1 MSNPDYSNVPATS
14 GRNLARNNPRQV
26 KAAETVTTVTNL
38 LTGQFKAIKS
48 ALPRH
53 MTPERMCRVA
63 LNTIR
68 RTPQLLECAPETM
81 VAAIVEA
88 SSLGLEIDSRG
99 QAYLVPFYNKKTGRR
114 EVQLIPGYKGLADLA
129 YRSGRVDSI
138 FAEVVCENDK
148 FRFSLGLNPTLEHTP
163 SLEDRGK
170 LIAVYAVARMKES
183 APQFVVMGKGDID
196 KIKGAIEKKNGKGS
210 LAFSPWQEWEAEMW
224 KKTAIRRLC
233 KMLPLSPEMQRAVSL
248 DEASEAGIVQGLGEN
263 ILEIPVQVEDV
274 VREATGIEEAPA
286 EVEAPTEAVKETPAH
301 RAEPE
306 AAPRQASEE
315 ALHQQAQ
322 QAVLSATPTA
332 ETAPAPQT
340 AQTLPAF
347 ECPRPTE
354 DGSARMVD
362 EAVCVN
368 CPDRKGC
375 PAWEEEF

>member
-1 MSNPDYSNVPATS
+1 MSNPDYSNVPVTS
-14 GRNLARNNPRQV
+14 GRSPARSNPRQV
-26 KAAETVTTVTNL
+26 KAAETVNTVTNM

-99 QAYLVPFYNKKTGRR
+99 QAYLVPFFNSKTGRK

-163 SLEDRGK
+163 SLEERGK

-183 APQFVVMGKGDID
+183 APQFVVMGKGDIE
-196 KIKGAIEKKNGKGS
+196 KIKKASKANGG
-210 LAFSPWQEWEAEMW
+210 PWRDWEAEMW

-248 DEASEAGIVQGLGEN
+248 DEASEAGIVQGLGED

-274 VREATGIEEAPA
+274 VREAAAIEEAPA
-286 EVEAPTEAVKETPAH
+286 EGDAPTEAVKETPAH

-306 AAPRQASEE
+306 AAPKKAAEE
-315 ALHQQAQ
+315 APHQQAQ
-322 QAVLSATPTA
+322 QAVLSATPNA
-332 ETAPAPQT
+332 EAAPAPQT
-340 AQTLPAF
+340 AQAMPTF

-354 DGSARMVD
+354 DGISRMVD
-362 EAVCVN
+362 EAVCVD

>member
-1 MSNPDYSNVPATS
+1 MSNPDYSNVPVTS
-14 GRNLARNNPRQV
+14 GRSPARSNPRQV
-26 KAAETVTTVTNL
+26 KAAETVNTVTNM

-99 QAYLVPFYNKKTGRR
+99 QAYLVPFFNSKTGRK

-183 APQFVVMGKGDID
+183 APQFVVMGKGDIE
-196 KIKGAIEKKNGKGS
+196 KIKKASKASTG
-210 LAFSPWQEWEAEMW
+210 PWRDWEAEMW

-248 DEASEAGIVQGLGEN
+248 DEASEAGIVQGLGED

-286 EVEAPTEAVKETPAH
+286 EGDAPTEAVKETPAH

-306 AAPRQASEE
+306 AAPKKATED
-315 ALHQQAQ
+315 APLQQAE
-322 QAVLSATPTA
+322 QAVLSATPKA
-332 ETAPAPQT
+332 EAAPTPQT
-340 AQTLPAF
+340 AQAMPAF

>member
-1 MSNPDYSNVPATS
+1 MSNPDYSSVPATS
-14 GRNLARNNPRQV
+14 GRDLARNNPRQV
-26 KAAETVTTVTNL
+26 KAAQTITTVTNL

-88 SSLGLEIDSRG
+88 SSLGLEIDMRG
-99 QAYLVPFYNKKTGRR
+99 QAYLVPFFNKNTGRK

-148 FRFSLGLNPTLEHTP
+148 FRFSLGLNPELEHTP
-163 SLEDRGK
+163 CLEDRGK

-196 KIKGAIEKKNGKGS
+196 KIKKASKSGGG
-210 LAFSPWQEWEAEMW
+210 PWKEWEAEMW

-248 DEASEAGIVQGLGEN
+248 DEAGEAGIVQGLGEN
-263 ILEIPVQVEDV
+263 ILDIPVQVEDV
-274 VREATGIEEAPA
+274 AREAAAIEEAPA
-286 EVEAPTEAVKETPAH
+286 EADAPTEAVKETPAQ
-301 RAEPE
+301 RGEPASPRGHTADAQLKTPE
-306 AAPRQASEE
+306 QAPLTSSPQEE
-315 ALHQQAQ
+315 A
-322 QAVLSATPTA
+322 
-332 ETAPAPQT
+332 APAPQAPQEIPT
-340 AQTLPAF
+340 F

-354 DGSARMVD
+354 DGNARMVD
-362 EAVCVN
+362 ETVCVN

-375 PAWEEEF
+375 PVWEENF

>member
-1 MSNPDYSNVPATS
+1 MSNPDYSNVTATS

-26 KAAETVTTVTNL
+26 KAAETVITVTNL
-38 LTGQFKAIKS
+38 LTSQFKAIKS

-68 RTPQLLECAPETM
+68 RTPELLECAPETM

-99 QAYLVPFYNKKTGRR
+99 QAYLVPFRNKNTGRR

-196 KIKGAIEKKNGKGS
+196 KIKKASKASGG
-210 LAFSPWQEWEAEMW
+210 PWRDWEAEMW

-274 VREATGIEEAPA
+274 VREATGVEEAPA
-286 EVEAPTEAVKETPAH
+286 EVEAPTEAVKASPEQHT
-301 RAEPE
+301 EPE
-306 AAPRQASEE
+306 AAPKQAVED
-315 ALHQQAQ
+315 APHQQPE
-322 QAVLSATPTA
+322 QAALSATPTPEA
-332 ETAPAPQT
+332 APAPQAPQEMPT
-340 AQTLPAF
+340 FQ
-347 ECPRPTE
+347 CPRPNK
-354 DGSARMVD
+354 DGSTCIVD
-362 EAVCVN
+362 ETVCMN
-368 CPDRKGC
+368 CKDRPGC
-375 PAWEEEF
+375 PEWAGDY

>member
-1 MSNPDYSNVPATS
+1 MSNPDYSNVPVTS
-14 GRNLARNNPRQV
+14 GRSPARNNPRQV
-26 KAAETVTTVTNL
+26 KAEQTVNTVTNM
-38 LTGQFKAIKS
+38 LTGQFKVIKS

-68 RTPQLLECAPETM
+68 RTPELLECAPETM

-99 QAYLVPFYNKKTGRR
+99 QAYLVPFRNKYTGRK

-196 KIKGAIEKKNGKGS
+196 KIKKASKAGGG
-210 LAFSPWQEWEAEMW
+210 PWRDWEAEMW

-274 VREATGIEEAPA
+274 VREATAIEEAPA
-286 EVEAPTEAVKETPAH
+286 EADAAPKEAAKPAPAQ

-306 AAPRQASEE
+306 AAPRKATEE
-315 ALHQQAQ
+315 APRQQAE
-322 QAVLSATPTA
+322 QADLSATPTA
-332 ETAPAPQT
+332 EAAPTPQAAEDVT
-340 AQTLPAF
+340 AF

-354 DGSARMVD
+354 DGWTRMVD
-362 EAVCVN
+362 ETVCVN

-375 PAWEEEF
+375 PAWEENF